1 MIYLSIFE
9 GDKMSEKS
17 KKIILICTIILTI
30 LVSICFVYTLI
41 DYISNI
47 KDLGKTLDNNTT
59 ENIDTEISE
68 ATGNDKVISVDE
80 DSSIRIITEYDE
92 NMFKGHKSLI
102 FFWASWCSHCQEE
115 YDVVKTAISDY
126 QNQGYNIYVVSH
138 DYVQE
143 ELVNFMKNNDFNY
156 EVYYDETR
164 VIRSNINPEASS
176 VPLTYILDE
185 NANLIASHDGTIT
198 LEQLNKLI
206 TENM

>member
-1 MIYLSIFE
+1 
-9 GDKMSEKS
+9 
-17 KKIILICTIILTI
+17 
-30 LVSICFVYTLI
+30 
-41 DYISNI
+41 
-47 KDLGKTLDNNTT
+47 
-59 ENIDTEISE
+59 
-68 ATGNDKVISVDE
+68 
-80 DSSIRIITEYDE
+80 
-92 NMFKGHKSLI
+92 MFKGHKSLI